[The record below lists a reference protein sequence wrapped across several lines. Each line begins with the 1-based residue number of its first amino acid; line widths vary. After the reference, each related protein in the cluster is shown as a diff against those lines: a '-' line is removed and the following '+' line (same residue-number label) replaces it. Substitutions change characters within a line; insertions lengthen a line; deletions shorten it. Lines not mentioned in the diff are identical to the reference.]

1 MNQTI
6 QSMTTAEL
14 SDYLEYLE
22 WSLSEL
28 SNSTY
33 PDQALIEWQRE
44 DYKASIAAAEAI
56 LDARTD
62 NEET

>member
-6 QSMTTAEL
+6 QNMTTTEL

-33 PDQALIEWQRE
+33 PDQGLIEWQRE